1 MWLGDGALRRQIS
14 FQSTSCSSKTHKT
27 KQKTIQHSD
36 WIWWQIWTLFASGQ
50 TKEFENVCS
59 CVLKVLKIGAVQIH
73 SFDLTSLAWTLSIAA
88 KIWRVASTSAQ
99 LKVPCHQ
106 LIFTI
111 KTYLFEYMCS
121 APITVSTLSCLK
133 KAKFPMYIK
142 LLWNMECTSYSFCPV
157 LPEWGRIFLHIESV
171 IECRHTARWP
181 LAANLTRA
189 PVHRR
194 KDLQCLTTGQQPNW
208 NILIT
213 HTKKHRRT
221 STRFKLL

>member
-1 MWLGDGALRRQIS
+1 
-14 FQSTSCSSKTHKT
+14 
-27 KQKTIQHSD
+27 
-36 WIWWQIWTLFASGQ
+36 
-50 TKEFENVCS
+50 
-59 CVLKVLKIGAVQIH
+59 
-73 SFDLTSLAWTLSIAA
+73 
-88 KIWRVASTSAQ
+88 
-99 LKVPCHQ
+99 
-106 LIFTI
+106 
-111 KTYLFEYMCS
+111 MCS

-171 IECRHTARWP
+171 IECRHTAGWP

-208 NILIT
+208 NILYT
-213 HTKKHRRT
+213 HTKKHRHT
-221 STRFKLL
+221 LALDYFFKHLRLYIRKHFGQSVAVCGIPWKGRSWQTKVHCTARYSRVQSGKARYSQVQPDI